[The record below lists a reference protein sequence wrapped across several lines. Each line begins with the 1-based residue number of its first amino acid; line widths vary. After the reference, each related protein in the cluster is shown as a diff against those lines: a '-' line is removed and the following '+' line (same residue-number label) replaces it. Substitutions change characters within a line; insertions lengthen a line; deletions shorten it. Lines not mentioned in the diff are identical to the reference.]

1 MKIEPED
8 QPRYK
13 IDEDMPEG
21 EVKILS
27 EEQSHILQKLIQN
40 AGHILSG
47 EERELVLKLVDKL
60 NLETERFTS
69 LRKMTVG
76 DKPLDSFLNKQP
88 SGPKAKLKVGA
99 AISGS
104 EPEIVEN
111 DEELGEIEAPQ
122 KPRQQKTITHIVGF
136 KPEEVVKR
144 YIECWNQQKFGAE
157 FDCFSSDFM
166 QISREQ
172 YIDAR
177 HASFKNSLANGG
189 MRIDFKGIDSCDVVG
204 GEAEVIAV
212 KSVKEGKK
220 AEKTEKDLYR
230 LKLDR
235 GRWVI
240 YTVQPQ

>member
-1 MKIEPED
+1 MKIEPEE

-13 IDEDMPEG
+13 IDEDLPEG

-40 AGHILSG
+40 AGHVLSG

-60 NLETERFTS
+60 NLETQRFKS

-76 DKPLDSFLNKQP
+76 DKPLDSFLNKQA
-88 SGPKAKLKVGA
+88 SEPKAKLMVGTA
-99 AISGS
+99 VS
-104 EPEIVEN
+104 EGEAEVIES
-111 DEELGEIEAPQ
+111 DEGVGEGEEP
-122 KPRQQKTITHIVGF
+122 KEPRQQKTIKHIVGF

-172 YIDAR
+172 YIEAR
-177 HASFKNSLANGG
+177 HASFKNSLATGG
-189 MRIDFKGIDSCDVVG
+189 MRIDFKGIDSSDVVG
-204 GEAEVIAV
+204 GEAEVIVV
-212 KSVKEGKK
+212 KSVKDGKK
-220 AEKTEKDLYR
+220 AEKIEKDLYR

>member
-1 MKIEPED
+1 MKIEPEE

-13 IDEDMPEG
+13 IDEDLPEG

-40 AGHILSG
+40 AGHMLSG

-60 NLETERFTS
+60 NLETQRFKS

-76 DKPLDSFLNKQP
+76 DKPLDSFLNKQ
-88 SGPKAKLKVGA
+88 SSEPKAKLMVGTA
-99 AISGS
+99 VS
-104 EPEIVEN
+104 EGETEVAETDGEVVEG
-111 DEELGEIEAPQ
+111 EEPKE
-122 KPRQQKTITHIVGF
+122 PRKQKTITHIVGF

-172 YIDAR
+172 YIEAR
-177 HASFKNSLANGG
+177 HASFKNSLA
-189 MRIDFKGIDSCDVVG
+189 
-204 GEAEVIAV
+204 
-212 KSVKEGKK
+212 
-220 AEKTEKDLYR
+220 
-230 LKLDR
+230 
-235 GRWVI
+235 
-240 YTVQPQ
+240 